1 MIDASLQILL
11 ADIAQQGMLLRILIG
26 ITAVAAIALV
36 LGLRA
41 FLNSYNSERGKLQ
54 AQRDDLSSIKA
65 VLATQTEIVESIKH
79 GMEFDTWHKKEENQ
93 LLRVKLEEL
102 AFHCRA
108 FVNDFASAS
117 HSRVKGTRNPDA
129 SGSDAVAKFT
139 SLMGLYF
146 PELNDVSGALLDEAA
161 ALEEVCEAILLARIK
176 RSNIDRT
183 PRDSES
189 IKNDLANAL
198 LQVAATEEEL
208 ERYRRQ
214 SARFTE
220 AGVKITLQI
229 YRIMENLLPNAAG
242 RPRRSDRSPG

>member
-1 MIDASLQILL
+1 MSDAYLQILL
-11 ADIAQQGMLLRILIG
+11 ADISQQGTLLRILIG
-26 ITAVAAIALV
+26 IAIVAIVALAF
-36 LGLRA
+36 GLRA
-41 FLNSYNSERGKLQ
+41 FLDSYNSERGKLQ
-54 AQRDDLSSIKA
+54 AQRDELASIKA
-65 VLATQTEIVESIKH
+65 VLAAQTEIVETIKH

-93 LLRVKLEEL
+93 LLRIKLEEL

-108 FVNDFASAS
+108 FVNDFSSACNAK
-117 HSRVKGTRNPDA
+117 VKGTRNPGS

-146 PELNDVSGALLDEAA
+146 PELNDVSAALLDEAA

-183 PRDSES
+183 PRDPES
-189 IKNDLANAL
+189 IRNDLTNAL
-198 LQVAATEEEL
+198 LRVAASDEEL
-208 ERYRRQ
+208 ARFRTQ

-220 AGVKITLQI
+220 AGVTITIQI

-242 RPRRSDRSPG
+242 RPRRHQQ